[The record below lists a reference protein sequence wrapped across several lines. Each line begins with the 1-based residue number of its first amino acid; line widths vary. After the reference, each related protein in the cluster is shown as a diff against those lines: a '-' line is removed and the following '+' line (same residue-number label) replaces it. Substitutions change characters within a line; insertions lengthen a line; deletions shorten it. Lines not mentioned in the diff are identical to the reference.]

1 MSKAKINR
9 KANRPGIWL
18 PWYAYMHI
26 VLIYVSPFLLL
37 TPVGLLTD
45 LFSLEE
51 FGLIFTNPIINF
63 NTVITFV
70 IAFAMAFWERKYLRA
85 YDGSPESIKRTNKY
99 LKISALGNI
108 AIPITLQVIQAT
120 AIVLFIKKNNVE
132 LRAFMGHNPTIFI
145 YMILLGALFDI
156 GLLFYVLQVRVIE
169 PRLRDIPFNKKELP
183 LDLIQRNVLTMSFGV
198 LGCMFLIFVTL
209 NPLTL
214 QEGSKSVYSR
224 LLPIV
229 IYSLAYFVLVNMLLT
244 DDIKQCLRRITHVTD
259 ALSNNDYTVEDQWAT
274 NRSELGLIVHAVND
288 FKNRANNIL
297 VKVDTSA
304 KRTST
309 ESDDLVSNMD
319 ITKNNIVSI
328 TDSLQSIKA
337 EIENQSAGV
346 QESNSSIEQI
356 MGNIR
361 SLNNSIEAQAAGVTQ
376 SSAAVEEMV
385 ANIASVSQ
393 ILEKNNE
400 VVNQLS
406 EAADKGQQQVKVA
419 VDTAE
424 GVLQQSAGILQA
436 SSIIQNIAS
445 RTNLLAM
452 NAAIESA
459 HAGEA
464 GKGFAVVAE
473 EIRKLA
479 EQSSSQSK
487 SIDENL
493 RSLSDSIS
501 HITTDIGHVK
511 VAFESIY
518 ELSQRVREQESVIAN
533 AMEEQNSGNQQV
545 LEAMHA
551 ISDSTTEVKNGSAE
565 MLIGGE
571 QILKEMQQLSE
582 ITRVISETMNQINDF
597 SMHISDAVAVTT
609 ASTNSTKQNV
619 SGLINELDNFKL
631 AGEGNK

>member
-18 PWYAYMHI
+18 PWYAYFHI
-26 VLIYVSPFLLL
+26 IMVYISPFLLL

-51 FGLIFTNPIINF
+51 FGLIFTNPFINF
-63 NTVITFV
+63 NTVLTFV
-70 IAFAMAFWERKYLRA
+70 IAFLMAMWERKYLKQ
-85 YDGSPESIKRTNKY
+85 YDGSPESIEKINKY

-108 AIPITLQVIQAT
+108 VVPISLQVLQAT
-120 AIVLFIKKNNVE
+120 AIVLFLKNNNIQ
-132 LRAFMGHNPTIFI
+132 LRAFMGHDPTIFI
-145 YMILLGALFDI
+145 YMVLLGALFDI

-169 PRLRDIPFNKKELP
+169 PRLRDIPFTKKQLP

-214 QEGSKSVYSR
+214 QEGTQSVYKR

-229 IYSLAYFVLVNMLLT
+229 VYSLIYFVAVNMLLT
-244 DDIKQCLRRITHVTD
+244 DDIKECLRRINKVTD
-259 ALSNNDYTVEDQWAT
+259 ALTNNDYTVEDQWAT
-274 NRSELGLIVHAVND
+274 NRSELGLIILAVNEL
-288 FKNRANNIL
+288 KNKSNRIL
-297 VKVDTSA
+297 SIFEQSA
-304 KRTST
+304 KRTSS

-319 ITKNNIVSI
+319 STKNNVSNI
-328 TDSLQSIKA
+328 TESIQKIKG

-361 SLNNSIEAQAAGVTQ
+361 SLNNAIEAQAASVTQ

-393 ILEKNNE
+393 ILEKNTE
-400 VVNQLS
+400 VVNLLTDAS
-406 EAADKGQQQVKVA
+406 DKGQQQVKIA

-493 RSLSDSIS
+493 HSLSDAIS
-501 HITTDIGHVK
+501 QITVDIGHVK
-511 VAFESIY
+511 VAFENIY
-518 ELSQRVREQESVIAN
+518 ELSQKVREQESVIAN

-545 LEAMHA
+545 LEAMRA
-551 ISDSTTEVKNGSAE
+551 ISDSTIEVKNGSAE
-565 MLIGGE
+565 MLVGGE
-571 QILKEMQQLSE
+571 QILKEMQQLQE
-582 ITRVISETMNQINDF
+582 ITTNISVTMNQITNF
-597 SMHISDAVAVTT
+597 SQHITDAVAVTT
-609 ASTNSTKQNV
+609 ASTNSTKESV
-619 SGLINELDNFKL
+619 TGLLNELDSFKL
-631 AGEGNK
+631 N

>member
-9 KANRPGIWL
+9 KAGRAGIWL

-26 VLIYVSPFLLL
+26 ILVYTSPFLLL

-45 LFSLEE
+45 LFSMEE

-63 NTVITFV
+63 ITVMTFV
-70 IAFAMAFWERKYLRA
+70 IAFAMAFWERKFLKEYN
-85 YDGSPESIKRTNKY
+85 GSPESIKKTNQK
-99 LKISALGNI
+99 LKITALGNI
-108 AIPITLQVIQAT
+108 AIPITLQFVQAT
-120 AIVLFIKKNNVE
+120 AIIIFLKRNNIQ
-132 LRAFMGHNPTIFI
+132 LRAFLGQDPSVFI
-145 YMILLGALFDI
+145 YMVLLGSLFDI

-183 LDLIQRNVLTMSFGV
+183 LNLIQRNVLTMSFGV

-209 NPLTL
+209 NPLAL
-214 QEGSKSVYSR
+214 QEGASTVYKR
-224 LLPIV
+224 LLPII
-229 IYSLAYFVLVNMLLT
+229 IYSLSYFVTVNLLLT
-244 DDIKQCLRRITHVTD
+244 DDIKLCLKRINHVTD

-274 NRSELGLIVHAVND
+274 NRSELGLIVHSVNN
-288 FKNRANNIL
+288 FKNKANGIL
-297 VKVDTSA
+297 VKFDNSA
-304 KRTST
+304 KRTSS

-319 ITKNNIVSI
+319 ITKNNIASI
-328 TDSLQSIKA
+328 TESLSSIKS

-361 SLNNSIEAQAAGVTQ
+361 ALNNSIEAQAAGVTQ

-400 VVNQLS
+400 MVNLLTEAS
-406 EAADKGQQQVKVA
+406 EKGQEQVKIA

-487 SIDENL
+487 AIDENL
-493 RSLSDSIS
+493 HSLSDAIS

-518 ELSQRVREQESVIAN
+518 DLSQKVREQETVIAN

-565 MLIGGE
+565 MLVGGE

-619 SGLINELDNFKL
+619 TGLISELESFKL
-631 AGEGNK
+631 AE

>member
-18 PWYAYMHI
+18 PWYAYFHI
-26 VLIYVSPFLLL
+26 IMVYVSPFLLL

-63 NTVITFV
+63 ITVITFV
-70 IAFAMAFWERKYLRA
+70 IAFVMAFWERKYLKK
-85 YDGSPESIKRTNKY
+85 YDGSQQSMDMINRN

-108 AIPITLQVIQAT
+108 AIPITLQIIQAT
-120 AIVLFIKKNNVE
+120 AIVIFLKKNNIQ
-132 LRAFMGHNPTIFI
+132 LRAFMGHDPTLFI
-145 YMILLGALFDI
+145 YMILLGTLFDI

-169 PRLRDIPFNKKELP
+169 PRLRDIPFTKKQLP

-214 QEGSKSVYSR
+214 QEGTQSVYKR
-224 LLPIV
+224 LMPIV
-229 IYSLAYFVLVNMLLT
+229 VYSLIYFVAVNMLLT
-244 DDIKQCLRRITHVTD
+244 DDIKQCLRRINKVTD
-259 ALSNNDYTVEDQWAT
+259 ALTNNDYTVEDQWAT
-274 NRSELGLIVHAVND
+274 NRSELGLIILAVNEL
-288 FKNRANNIL
+288 KNKSNRIL
-297 VKVDTSA
+297 SIFEQSA
-304 KRTST
+304 KRTSS

-319 ITKNNIVSI
+319 STKHNVSNITESI
-328 TDSLQSIKA
+328 QKIKL

-361 SLNNSIEAQAAGVTQ
+361 SLNKSIEAQAAGVTQ

-393 ILEKNNE
+393 ILEKNTE
-400 VVNQLS
+400 VVNLLT
-406 EAADKGQQQVKVA
+406 EASDKGQQQVKIA

-493 RSLSDSIS
+493 HSLSEAIS
-501 HITTDIGHVK
+501 HITVDIGHVK
-511 VAFESIY
+511 VAFENIY
-518 ELSQRVREQESVIAN
+518 ELSQKVRDQESVIAN
-533 AMEEQNSGNQQV
+533 AMEEQNAGNQQV
-545 LEAMHA
+545 LEAMRA
-551 ISDSTTEVKNGSAE
+551 ISDTTTEVKNGSTE
-565 MLIGGE
+565 MLVGGE
-571 QILKEMQQLSE
+571 QILKEMQALSE
-582 ITRVISETMNQINDF
+582 ITTNISVTMNQITNF
-597 SMHISDAVAVTT
+597 SQHITDAVAVTT
-609 ASTNSTKQNV
+609 ASTNSTKESL
-619 SGLINELDNFKL
+619 SGLLNELDSFKL
-631 AGEGNK
+631 N

>member
-18 PWYAYMHI
+18 PWYAYFHI
-26 VLIYVSPFLLL
+26 IMVYISPFLLL

-51 FGLIFTNPIINF
+51 FGIIFTNPMVNI
-63 NTVITFV
+63 NTVVTFV
-70 IAFAMAFWERKYLRA
+70 LAFAMAMWERKYLMQ
-85 YDGSPESIKRTNKY
+85 YDGTPQSIEITNKK

-120 AIVLFIKKNNVE
+120 TIVLFLKKNNIQ
-132 LRAFMGHNPTIFI
+132 LRAFLGHDPTLFI
-145 YMILLGALFDI
+145 YMVLLGALFDI

-169 PRLRDIPFNKKELP
+169 PRLRDIPFNKKQLP

-214 QEGSKSVYSR
+214 QEGSRSVYSR
-224 LLPIV
+224 LMPII
-229 IYSLAYFVLVNMLLT
+229 IYSLTYFVSVNMLLT
-244 DDIKQCLRRITHVTD
+244 DDIKQCLKRINRVTD
-259 ALSNNDYTVEDQWAT
+259 ALSVNDYTIEDQWAT

-288 FKNRANNIL
+288 FKKKSNTIL
-297 VKVDTSA
+297 VKVDSSAKKTSA
-304 KRTST
+304 

-319 ITKNNIVSI
+319 ITKNNIASI
-328 TDSLQSIKA
+328 TESLQSIKT

-346 QESNSSIEQI
+346 AESNSSIEQI
-356 MGNIR
+356 IGNIR
-361 SLNNSIEAQAAGVTQ
+361 SLNSSIEAQAAGVTQ

-400 VVNQLS
+400 VVNSLTDAS
-406 EAADKGQQQVKVA
+406 EKGQQQVKVA
-419 VDTAE
+419 VETAQ

-487 SIDENL
+487 TIDENL

-501 HITTDIGHVK
+501 HITSDIGHVK

-518 ELSQRVREQESVIAN
+518 SLSQQVRDQETIIAN
-533 AMEEQNSGNQQV
+533 AMEEQTSGNQQV
-545 LEAMHA
+545 LEAMRA
-551 ISDSTTEVKNGSAE
+551 ISDTTSEVKNGSAE

-619 SGLINELDNFKL
+619 TGLINELESFKL
-631 AGEGNK
+631 SE

>member
-18 PWYAYMHI
+18 PWYAYFHI
-26 VLIYVSPFLLL
+26 IMVYVSPFLLL
-37 TPVGLLTD
+37 TPVGLLSD

-51 FGLIFTNPIINF
+51 FGLIFTNPFINF
-63 NTVITFV
+63 NTVLTFV
-70 IAFAMAFWERKYLRA
+70 IAFAMAFWERKYLKK
-85 YDGSPESIKRTNKY
+85 YDGSQKSIDMINRN

-120 AIVLFIKKNNVE
+120 AIVLFLKQNNIQ
-132 LRAFMGHNPTIFI
+132 LRAFMGQNPTVFI
-145 YMILLGALFDI
+145 YMVLLGTLFDI

-169 PRLRDIPFNKKELP
+169 PRLRDIPFTKKQLP

-209 NPLTL
+209 NPLNL
-214 QEGSKSVYSR
+214 QEGTQSVYKR

-229 IYSLAYFVLVNMLLT
+229 VYSLIYFVAVNMLLT
-244 DDIKQCLRRITHVTD
+244 DDIKQCLSRINKVTD
-259 ALSNNDYTVEDQWAT
+259 ALTNNDYSIEDQWAT
-274 NRSELGLIVHAVND
+274 NRSELGLIILAVNEL
-288 FKNRANNIL
+288 KNKSNHIL
-297 VKVDTSA
+297 SIFEQSA
-304 KRTST
+304 KRTSS

-319 ITKNNIVSI
+319 TTKHNVSNI
-328 TDSLQSIKA
+328 TDSIQKIRL

-361 SLNNSIEAQAAGVTQ
+361 SLNKSIEAQAAGVTQ

-393 ILEKNNE
+393 ILEKNTE
-400 VVNQLS
+400 VVNLLT
-406 EAADKGQQQVKVA
+406 EASDKGQQQVKIA

-493 RSLSDSIS
+493 HSLSEAIS
-501 HITTDIGHVK
+501 HITVDIGHVK
-511 VAFESIY
+511 VAFENIY
-518 ELSQRVREQESVIAN
+518 ELSQKVRDQESVIAN
-533 AMEEQNSGNQQV
+533 AMEEQNAGNQQV
-545 LEAMHA
+545 LEAMRA
-551 ISDSTTEVKNGSAE
+551 ISDTTTEVKNGSTE
-565 MLIGGE
+565 MLVGGE
-571 QILKEMQQLSE
+571 QILKEMQALSE
-582 ITRVISETMNQINDF
+582 ITTNISVTMNQITNF
-597 SMHISDAVAVTT
+597 SQHITDAVAVTT
-609 ASTNSTKQNV
+609 ASSNSTKE
-619 SGLINELDNFKL
+619 SLTGLLNELNSFKL
-631 AGEGNK
+631 N

>member
-9 KANRPGIWL
+9 KAGRPGIWL
-18 PWYAYMHI
+18 PWYAYLHI
-26 VLIYVSPFLLL
+26 ILVYTSPFLLL
-37 TPVGLLTD
+37 TPLGLLTD
-45 LFSLEE
+45 LFSTEE
-51 FGLIFTNPIINF
+51 FGIIFTNPVINAI
-63 NTVITFV
+63 TVITFV
-70 IAFAMAFWERKYLRA
+70 AAFAMAFWERKYLRA
-85 YDGSPESIKRTNKY
+85 YDGSPASIERTNKY
-99 LKISALGNI
+99 LKLSALGNI
-108 AIPITLQVIQAT
+108 AIPITLQVLQAT
-120 AIVLFIKKNNVE
+120 AITVFIKNNHIQ
-132 LRAFMGHNPTIFI
+132 LRAFQGHDPTIFI

-169 PRLRDIPFNKKELP
+169 PRLRDIPFTKKQLP
-183 LDLIQRNVLTMSFGV
+183 LDLIQRNVLTMTFGV

-214 QEGSKSVYSR
+214 QEGTKSVYER
-224 LLPIV
+224 LIPII
-229 IYSLAYFVLVNMLLT
+229 IYSLSYFVTVNLLLT
-244 DDIKQCLRRITHVTD
+244 DDIKQCLRRITHVTE
-259 ALSNNDYTVEDQWAT
+259 ALTSNDYTVEDQWAT

-288 FKNRANNIL
+288 LKNKTNNIL
-297 VKVDTSA
+297 VKFNGSA
-304 KRTST
+304 KRTSS

-319 ITKNNIVSI
+319 STRNNIASI
-328 TDSLQSIKA
+328 TESLASIKA

-393 ILEKNNE
+393 ILEKNSE
-400 VVNQLS
+400 VVNLLTDAS
-406 EAADKGQQQVKVA
+406 EKGQEQVKIA

-487 SIDENL
+487 AIDENL
-493 RSLSDSIS
+493 HALSDAIS
-501 HITTDIGHVK
+501 RITVDIGHVK
-511 VAFESIY
+511 NAFASIY
-518 ELSQRVREQESVIAN
+518 ELSQKVREQETVIAN

-545 LEAMHA
+545 LEAMRS

-582 ITRVISETMNQINDF
+582 ITRVISDTMNQINDF
-597 SMHISDAVAVTT
+597 STHISDAVAVTT

-619 SGLINELDNFKL
+619 VGLINELESFKL
-631 AGEGNK
+631 SE